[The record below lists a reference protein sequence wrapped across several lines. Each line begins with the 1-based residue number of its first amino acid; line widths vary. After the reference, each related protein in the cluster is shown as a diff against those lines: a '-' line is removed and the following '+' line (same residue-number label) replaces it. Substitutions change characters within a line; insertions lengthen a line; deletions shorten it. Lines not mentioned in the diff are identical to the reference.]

1 MNDLLDWAV
10 ARGSYLIGLG
20 EVALFLALLLWKELA
35 RFSVREALIIALGS
49 MVVATGVAHL
59 HIGFPFPAAHRST
72 ANVLD
77 YFVFREVTNGATPL
91 IAVSYSFLLFALIKA
106 FRSDEG

>member
-10 ARGSYLIGLG
+10 ARGTYVVGLG

-49 MVVATGVAHL
+49 VVVAAGITHL
-59 HIGFPFPAAHRST
+59 HIGFPFPPPHLST
-72 ANVLD
+72 ANVFD
-77 YFVFREVTNGATPL
+77 YFMFREVTNGATPL

-106 FRSDEG
+106 FRSEEG